1 MKIETNKKSGFEPI
15 ELKITIESLAELKMM
30 ALRMNAPTYTLEE
43 YDGVELSEKEM
54 IDSNNARSELFSF
67 FDKKLIELRISAD
80 L

>member
-30 ALRMNAPTYTLEE
+30 ALRMNEDAVNLSTYDQVKLSPKEIKEVADAEMTLF
-43 YDGVELSEKEM
+43 
-54 IDSNNARSELFSF
+54 AF
-67 FDKKLIELRISAD
+67 FDKKLIDLGISTD